1 MTRLQN
7 MAINEMWRQG
17 LHIWANRAEQCWDA
31 GREFFLDTSI
41 SVPKGLH
48 HLLDRCNR
56 EAVKQERC
64 A

>member
-17 LHIWANRAEQCWDA
+17 LHIWANRAERCWHA
-31 GREFFLDTSI
+31 GREFSLDASI
-41 SVPKGLH
+41 SVPTELRH
-48 HLLDRCNR
+48 RLVQCNR
-56 EAVKQERC
+56 DAVDQERC